1 MAPELDPLAWKEF
14 LRAGFCD
21 EVAVPIAAV
30 SEDAITNHIGK
41 IVRVAAED
49 SRGRKALVVN
59 VYPRENPKSL
69 LVFDLPESAAFFSPE
84 QVWVH
89 VDLRNY
95 RAAYLRALP
104 DRTLPKEIFLDHVMN
119 RKVARILG
127 FEYIRIVP
135 VPGRINSEHGSLN
148 ETWEL
153 KDMLSNEAVLARRR
167 ASRGQI
173 RYADWADLVKMLKIR
188 TGGRQHPELYETLR
202 LFEERRPGTSP
213 TSLDISSGQLA

>member
-1 MAPELDPLAWKEF
+1 MTPERDPLAWKEF

-30 SEDAITNHIGK
+30 SEEAITNHIGK
-41 IVRVAAED
+41 IDRVVAED
-49 SRGRKALVVN
+49 SRGRRALIVN
-59 VYPRENPKSL
+59 VYPRENPQSL
-69 LVFDLPESAAFFSPE
+69 LVFDLPGSAVFFSPQ

-104 DRTLPKEIFLDHVMN
+104 DQSLPKEIFLDHVMN
-119 RKVARILG
+119 RQVGRILG

-135 VPGRINSEHGSLN
+135 VPGRVNSEHGSLN
-148 ETWEL
+148 EMWEL
-153 KDMLSNEAVLARRR
+153 KDMLGNEAVLARRR

-188 TGGRQHPELYETLR
+188 TGGRRHPELYETLR
-202 LFEERRPGTSP
+202 LFEERRPSIP
-213 TSLDISSGQLA
+213 QS